1 MNATLES
8 LPRRRR
14 FPIVWFTIGFAICD
28 FIIPVIVDNAGFS
41 DLAIALMVMFW
52 GVMAGQ
58 FGLLIIWAV
67 LGPGKAG
74 ARQAFTMLLAVFL
87 WFSFLAGAVVLD
99 PPSSV
104 VREMGTSFLFLPLI
118 FSIAQLPL
126 WCMKLMTGGRIVQ
139 VDRTDGQS
147 PNEGRQFGLRH
158 VMGVMVVAAV
168 ALSLANS
175 GLRILG
181 ADDVGGWTPL
191 LIGGLASALWGAFAT
206 RPCIWAA
213 LSVKKK
219 AAAALAVAIY
229 TVLMTMLVLG
239 VLGLLSDWSLDGE
252 EVLMFF
258 AFHATLMGVI
268 LGTLHVA
275 RLCGYT
281 FMRRSRR
288 HPDLDGGCPF
298 AVQDDSRGVEIHEK
312 L

>member
-1 MNATLES
+1 MSVTLES
-8 LPRRRR
+8 LRRCRR

-28 FIIPVIVDNAGFS
+28 FIIPLIVDNAGFS
-41 DLAIALMVMFW
+41 NIGHVLVGMLG

-67 LGPGKAG
+67 LGPGEAG
-74 ARQAFTMLLAVFL
+74 ARQAFTMLLAVVL
-87 WFSFLAGAVVLD
+87 WFSCLAGVVVLD
-99 PPSSV
+99 PPFSA
-104 VREMGTSFLFLPLI
+104 VREMGTSFLFLPLV
-118 FSIAQLPL
+118 FLIAQLPL

-158 VMGVMVVAAV
+158 VMGVMVVFAV

-181 ADDVGGWTPL
+181 DDDVGGWIPL

-213 LSVKKK
+213 LSAKKK

-229 TVLMTMLVLG
+229 TVLMTVLVLG
-239 VLGLLSDWSLDGE
+239 VLGLLSDWSPDGE
-252 EVLMFF
+252 VVVIFF
-258 AFHATLMGVI
+258 AFHATLMAVI

-288 HPDLDGGCPF
+288 HPDLEGGCPF
-298 AVQDDSRGVEIHEK
+298 AVRDDSRGVEIHEK